1 MVGTIAPLVQEV
13 DERGQR
19 TRAQWI
25 LAAHVLSTAAGALA
39 VGAAIW
45 ALRLGLE
52 AVAPHRAR
60 QLVAWGPV
68 LLALAALY
76 LLAAVLTGSLR
87 LPMLDRQVP
96 QEWRVRL
103 GPERA
108 SLAYGFVLGTGVL
121 TRINSPAFYLLPLAV
136 LVTPSPVLGLAL
148 AAVYGL
154 ARGGIITVRSVSLRA
169 VQFSD
174 PEQVAVRGLQRR
186 HSVVTLQLMLL
197 TAVAVVGV
205 SVSAWQSSLQ

>member
-19 TRAQWI
+19 IRAQWI

-45 ALRLGLE
+45 TLRLGLE
-52 AVAPHRAR
+52 AVAPHLAR

-96 QEWRVRL
+96 QEWRARL

-148 AAVYGL
+148 AAVFGL
-154 ARGGIITVRSVSLRA
+154 ARGGIIAVRSVTLGA
-169 VQFSD
+169 VQRSD
-174 PEQVAVRGLQRR
+174 PEQVAILGLRQR
-186 HSVVTLQLMLL
+186 HILVTLQLILL
-197 TAVAVVGV
+197 TAVAVVG
-205 SVSAWQSSLQ
+205 AWQPSLL